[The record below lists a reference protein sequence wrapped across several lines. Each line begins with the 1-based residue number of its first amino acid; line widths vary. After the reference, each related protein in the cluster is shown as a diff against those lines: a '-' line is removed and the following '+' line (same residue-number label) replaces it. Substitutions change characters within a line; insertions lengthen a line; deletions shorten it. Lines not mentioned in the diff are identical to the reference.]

1 MSPSRSMFLSGMI
14 LGIVL
19 GFVLGHLTLWRPA
32 GTTTAKSTQR
42 IKLPAVA
49 QNDMSYDL
57 GQRSAELPYFP
68 LENFEQVEDYP
79 QPQLQELDEYE
90 SPLANAIA
98 LETVEIEPVQATQ
111 QPAVVDI
118 GRPSEE
124 PKPLDIDNAAPLEAL
139 ESRKDRE
146 VRAVIEHELSNI
158 PKSQRDVWYESLK
171 DMSVDDV
178 TGVIRMWKAIGGPIP
193 GLEGNDFLFSATL
206 PNEKVPSTPHTTNTS
221 LTNATAAAFQAA
233 IAIHERNLLMESTF
247 GYVRAVPRF
256 IEETQH
262 GQPVVTK
269 VVEEFDFTN
278 AETSHYISGFSFD
291 LMIHGSGMF
300 LVEDAEG
307 NQFLTRRGRFSI
319 NRNRELALID
329 DDAEYV
335 LQPVI
340 SLPKST
346 VGVVLKETGELIA
359 KTLDNDEIQLERS
372 IQLAP
377 VLSSTELRYVRNG
390 LFKSTSQQPVVTVAQ
405 ESGLTGIV
413 AQGGLLLSNI
423 DADHERKQIER
434 LKKMLAEDS
443 AVKEMP

>member
-1 MSPSRSMFLSGMI
+1 MSPSRSMFLPGMI
-14 LGIVL
+14 FGIVL
-19 GFVLGHLTLWRPA
+19 GFALGHLTLWRA
-32 GTTTAKSTQR
+32 VGTTADNSPQHLN
-42 IKLPAVA
+42 LPEVV
-49 QNDMSYDL
+49 QNEMPYDL
-57 GQRSAELPYFP
+57 GQKSAELPYFP
-68 LENFEQVEDYP
+68 MAEFEQVDNYP
-79 QPQLQELDEYE
+79 QPQLQELEEYE

-98 LETVEIEPVQATQ
+98 LETVEIETIQATQ

-118 GRPSEE
+118 GAPAEE
-124 PKPLDIDNAAPLEAL
+124 PQPLDIENAAPLEAL

-158 PKSQRDVWYESLK
+158 PKAQRDVWYESLK

-206 PNEKVPSTPHTTNTS
+206 PDEKAPAIPHSTNTP

-233 IAIHERNLLMESTF
+233 IAIHERNLFMEKTF
-247 GYVRAVPRF
+247 GYVRTVPRF
-256 IEETQH
+256 IEETRD

-278 AETSHYISGFSFD
+278 SENSLYISGFSFD
-291 LMIHGSGMF
+291 LMIHGTGMF
-300 LVEDAEG
+300 LVEDLEG
-307 NQFLTRRGRFSI
+307 NQFLTRRGRFSL
-319 NRNRELALID
+319 NKNRELALID

-340 SLPKST
+340 TLPASALA
-346 VGVVLKETGELIA
+346 VVLKETGELVA
-359 KTLDNDEIQLERS
+359 KTPNNDEIQLEGS

-390 LFKSTSQQPVVTVAQ
+390 LFRSTAQQPVVTVSQ
-405 ESGLTGIV
+405 ESGLTGKV
-413 AQGGLLLSNI
+413 VQGGLQLSNV
-423 DADHERKQIER
+423 DAKHERKQIEQ
-434 LKKMLAEDS
+434 LKKMLAEDV
-443 AVKEMP
+443 AREMP